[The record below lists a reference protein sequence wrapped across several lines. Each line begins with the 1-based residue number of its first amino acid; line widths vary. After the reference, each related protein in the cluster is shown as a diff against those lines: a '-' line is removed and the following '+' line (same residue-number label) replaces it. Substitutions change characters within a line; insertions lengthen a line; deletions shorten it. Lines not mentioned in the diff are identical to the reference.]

1 MIYLKTYE
9 DLYPKENVIN
19 MKGYVYINRPDDP
32 TKFVNI
38 VFPIKVVYVK
48 EIGGYDFNRYGYE
61 IFGNQIKII
70 KDKRYT
76 YDGWDQFYYKED
88 YNRINFIPL
97 STFYEQ
103 YEEFIREHMLNIQ
116 ERLESK
122 EILTHGYMR
131 VLEELLDCMTI
142 PETEH
147 ILQIKKYNL

>member
-1 MIYLKTYE
+1 MKHIKVYE
-9 DLYPKENVIN
+9 DLYPKENVID

-32 TKFVNI
+32 SKFVNI
-38 VFPIKVVYVK
+38 VFPINVVYSK
-48 EIGGYDFNRYGYE
+48 QIGGYEYE
-61 IFGNQIKII
+61 IFGNQIKIL

-76 YDGWDQFYYKED
+76 YEGWDQFYYKED
-88 YNRINFIPL
+88 YNRIKFIPL

-122 EILTHGYMR
+122 EIITHGYMR

-142 PETEH
+142 SETEH